1 MKSFVSV
8 LGMATA
14 AFTVAGTAGA
24 ADLPSRKGA
33 PVEYVRVCTHF
44 GQGFF
49 FIPGTDTC
57 VRIGGRVRAE
67 YLYDQ
72 PFSRNFDASGFRA
85 RGRLNLDART
95 HTAFGTLRSFVR
107 FDINRDSG
115 GYRAPGSTFQTVSA
129 SNTVFLDKAF
139 IQFGPISAG
148 RAQSFFDFYANDLNW
163 GLLRGSDV
171 STQLFA
177 YTATFGSGF
186 GATLSAEDGA
196 ERRFNTF
203 DSVPFGPPISTGGN
217 SMPDVVLN
225 LNLTQG
231 WGSAQ
236 LSGAIHQIKSANG
249 NTAINADTQYGF
261 AGLAGLK
268 INLPMLAQG
277 DLLWLQG
284 VYAEGA
290 AGYLG
295 AGTYGSFP
303 NINPVQI
310 GGILLNA
317 FDAVAVPDAAG
328 TATLKKTKGYALTA
342 ALLHYWTPTIRQTV
356 YGSYLNIDSATNPNV
371 NVTDFKEYRVGSNLI
386 WSPVGGLDIGVEV
399 LYTKLDPKG
408 RVPDLNRGG
417 NFTLAS
423 SDSVS
428 ARLRIQRDF

>member
-1 MKSFVSV
+1 
-8 LGMATA
+8 
-14 AFTVAGTAGA
+14 
-24 ADLPSRKGA
+24 
-33 PVEYVRVCTHF
+33 
-44 GQGFF
+44 
-49 FIPGTDTC
+49 
-57 VRIGGRVRAE
+57 
-67 YLYDQ
+67 
-72 PFSRNFDASGFRA
+72 
-85 RGRLNLDART
+85 
-95 HTAFGTLRSFVR
+95 
-107 FDINRDSG
+107 
-115 GYRAPGSTFQTVSA
+115 
-129 SNTVFLDKAF
+129 
-139 IQFGPISAG
+139 
-148 RAQSFFDFYANDLNW
+148 
-163 GLLRGSDV
+163 
-171 STQLFA
+171 
-177 YTATFGSGF
+177 
-186 GATLSAEDGA
+186 
-196 ERRFNTF
+196 
-203 DSVPFGPPISTGGN
+203 
-217 SMPDVVLN
+217 MPDVVLN

-356 YGSYLNIDSATNPNV
+356 YDSYLNIDSATNPER
-371 NVTDFKEYRVGSNLI
+371 KRHRLQGI
-386 WSPVGGLDIGVEV
+386 P
-399 LYTKLDPKG
+399 G
-408 RVPDLNRGG
+408 RLEPDLVPRRRSRYRRRGS
-417 NFTLAS
+417 LHE
-423 SDSVS
+423 
-428 ARLRIQRDF
+428 ARSQGARSGPQPRRQLHACVE

>member
-1 MKSFVSV
+1 MRRLTSK
-8 LGMATA
+8 LCAATA
-14 AFTVAGTAGA
+14 TLVVTGGAIA
-24 ADLPSRKGA
+24 ADLPGRKSA

-49 FIPGTDTC
+49 YVPGTDTC
-57 VRIGGRVRAE
+57 VRVGGRVRAE

-72 PFSRNFDASGFRA
+72 PFSRSFDASGFRA

-95 HTAFGTLRSFVR
+95 HTAFGTLRAFVR

-115 GYRAPGSTFQTVSA
+115 GYRVPGSTLQNVSA
-129 SNTVFLDKAF
+129 SNTTFLDKAF
-139 IQFGPISAG
+139 IQFGPITAG

-186 GATLSAEDGA
+186 SATLSAEDGA

-203 DSVPFGPPISTGGN
+203 DNVPFGPAISTGGN
-217 SMPDVVLN
+217 RMPDIVAN

-236 LSGAIHQIKSANG
+236 LSGALHQVTTANG
-249 NTAINADTQYGF
+249 NTAVNLDTEYGF

-268 INLPMLAQG
+268 LNLPMLASG
-277 DLLWLQG
+277 DVLWLQG

-290 AGYLG
+290 SSYLG
-295 AGTYGSFP
+295 AGTYGSFT
-303 NINPVQI
+303 NSNLIQV
-310 GGILLNA
+310 GGIQLNA
-317 FDAVAVPDAAG
+317 FDAVAVDNGAG
-328 TATLKKTKGYALTA
+328 TATLKKTRGYALTA

-356 YGSYLNIDSATNPNV
+356 YGSYLSVDNATST

-386 WSPVGGLDIGVEV
+386 WSPVSGLDIGVEV

-408 RVPDLNRGG
+408 RVADLNRGG
-417 NFTLAS
+417 AFTLAS
-423 SDSVS
+423 SDAVS